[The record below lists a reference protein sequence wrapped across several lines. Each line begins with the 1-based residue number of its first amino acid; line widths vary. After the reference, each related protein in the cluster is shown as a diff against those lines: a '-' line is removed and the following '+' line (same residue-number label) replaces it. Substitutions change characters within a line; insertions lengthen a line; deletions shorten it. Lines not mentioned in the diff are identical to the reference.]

1 MDKHTILIVDD
12 EKMILEI
19 TAEAL
24 ADDRYTI
31 LTAQSGMEGL
41 SILKKNHIHLI
52 ICDQKMPG
60 QSGLEFLEKV
70 RQEYPDILTIMQ
82 TGYGDIDTAV
92 KAINDVGIYKFILKP
107 CNMEDLRIT
116 VRRALEMRQMVFE
129 RNSLLIKVKKQDLAL
144 KEIEKQYP
152 GITHVKRDAD
162 GNIVIGL

>member
-24 ADDRYTI
+24 ADDQYII
-31 LTAQSGMEGL
+31 LTAQNGMEGL
-41 SILKKNHIHLI
+41 SILKTNHVHLI

-60 QSGLEFLEKV
+60 QSGLEFLKKV
-70 RQEYPDILTIMQ
+70 RQGYPDILTIMQ

-107 CNMEDLRIT
+107 CNMADLKIT

-129 RNSLLIKVKKQDLAL
+129 RDSLLVKVNKQDLAL

-152 GITHVKRDAD
+152 GITNVKRDSD
-162 GNIVIGL
+162 GDVVIGF